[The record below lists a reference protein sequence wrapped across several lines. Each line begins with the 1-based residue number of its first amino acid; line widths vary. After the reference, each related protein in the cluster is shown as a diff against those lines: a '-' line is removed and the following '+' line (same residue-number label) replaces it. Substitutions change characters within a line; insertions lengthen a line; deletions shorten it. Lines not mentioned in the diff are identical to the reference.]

1 MSKTLAN
8 LRDDIEVRLGDSTN
22 TIWSEAELTSYVKE
36 GYDELCMST
45 EMLWKRSTSAITDVA
60 GTATYSLPSDFYKM
74 DRVTWK
80 NLRIEPWTA
89 REARERNAYYRTVQG
104 NVIAYT
110 IEMDGLSTLRL
121 IYVPTASGSN
131 TIIEYFRRGATLSA
145 DGTALEIPDRYTDYI
160 VWYAMARALERE
172 GKGQDSVM
180 ALHFQTRY
188 LEGLAR
194 IRKRKSQ
201 ALSSRIGSF
210 GGRDVQ
216 TRPLGDPCWPS
227 NYGRPVRVRYR

>member
-8 LRDDIEVRLGDSTN
+8 LRDEVEIRLGDSTN
-22 TIWSEAELTSYVKE
+22 TIWAEVELTSYIKE

-45 EMLWKRSTSAITDVA
+45 EILWKRSTSAITDVA

-74 DRVTWK
+74 ERATWK
-80 NLRIEPWTA
+80 NLRIGPWTA
-89 REARERNAYYRTVQG
+89 KEARGRNASYRTVQG

-121 IYVPTASGSN
+121 IYVPAASGSN
-131 TIIEYFRRGATLSA
+131 TIIEYFRRGAALSA
-145 DGTALEIPDRYTDYI
+145 DGTALEIPDRYTDY
-160 VWYAMARALERE
+160 VMWYALARALERE
-172 GKGQDSVM
+172 GKGQHSEM
-180 ALHFQTRY
+180 ALHFQARY
-188 LEGLAR
+188 LEGQKR

-201 ALSSRIGSF
+201 VLSSRAGSF
-210 GGRDVQ
+210 GGRDAR
-216 TRPLGDPCWPS
+216 TPPLGDPCWPS